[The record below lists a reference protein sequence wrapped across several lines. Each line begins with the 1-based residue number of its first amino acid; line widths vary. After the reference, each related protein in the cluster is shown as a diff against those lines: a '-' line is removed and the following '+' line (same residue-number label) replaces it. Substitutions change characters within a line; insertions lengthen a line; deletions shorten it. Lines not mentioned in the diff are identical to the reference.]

1 MIPRVYVVGPQYL
14 YQRAKVSRN
23 HQLLVAA
30 CHDLRCKAI
39 IFDKCIIS
47 DNYISGEVHQ
57 GYPYMLKKMSQ
68 SAINIVPCK
77 NRGTN
82 TGLCG
87 LTSVIDGLALGMP
100 LLIDRKSVV

>member
-57 GYPYMLKKMSQ
+57 GVFLYVEEDEPVGNKHCTMQK
-68 SAINIVPCK
+68 
-77 NRGTN
+77 
-82 TGLCG
+82 
-87 LTSVIDGLALGMP
+87 
-100 LLIDRKSVV
+100 